1 MSRIEEL
8 PDDFEANMKLQD
20 DPKADS
26 NGPSVPQPAQAASG
40 TSTAAQTSAPAMAFP
55 AKADDIP
62 LDPFTALAAMPPTM
76 SNTKKYTTDELL
88 AELNRSPLFMTS
100 LDDTE
105 NPALEALKA
114 LAYEGT
120 VAEVAG
126 NFREQ
131 GNECARAKQWTDA
144 REYYDKALAVVKHGV
159 PKPEVNEALKL
170 GDNEGPPQVDW
181 LENKPED
188 GQAEVKEEVDP
199 VAEAKKEREIEEAC
213 FVNRALCNLE
223 LSTYSH
229 MSIHIIL
236 VLLLHRVFIPG
247 IHN

>member
-1 MSRIEEL
+1 MPRIEEL
-8 PDDFEANMKLQD
+8 PDDFEENLKLKD
-20 DPKADS
+20 DPRADS
-26 NGPSVPQPAQAASG
+26 HGPSLPLPSQAASA
-40 TSTAAQTSAPAMAFP
+40 TPAQMSASAMAFP
-55 AKADDIP
+55 AKLDDIP

-88 AELNRSPLFMTS
+88 TELNRSPLFMTS

-144 REYYDKALAVVKHGV
+144 RQYYDKALAVVKHGV
-159 PKPEVNEALKL
+159 PKPEVNESLQFK
-170 GDNEGPPQVDW
+170 DDEGPPKVDW
-181 LENKPED
+181 LEEKPQE
-188 GQAEVKEEVDP
+188 GETEIEKEVDP
-199 VAEAKKEREIEEAC
+199 AEEAKKEREIEEAC

-229 MSIHIIL
+229 IMIYNI
-236 VLLLHRVFIPG
+236 LLLLRCALNLG

>member
-8 PDDFEANMKLQD
+8 PDDFEENLNLKD
-20 DPKADS
+20 HSKADS
-26 NGPSVPQPAQAASG
+26 NGPSLPLPSQAANG
-40 TSTAAQTSAPAMAFP
+40 TAAQTSASAMAFP
-55 AKADDIP
+55 AKPDDIP
-62 LDPFTALAAMPPTM
+62 LDPFAALAAMPPSM
-76 SNTKKYTTDELL
+76 SNTNKYTTDELL
-88 AELNRSPLFMTS
+88 SELNRSPLFMTS

-120 VAEVAG
+120 VGEVAG

-144 REYYDKALAVVKHGV
+144 RQYYDKALAVVKHGV
-159 PKPEVNEALKL
+159 PKPEVNEALQF
-170 GDNEGPPQVDW
+170 GDDEAPPQVDW

-188 GQAEVKEEVDP
+188 GAGEVKEEVDP
-199 VAEAKKEREIEEAC
+199 IVEAKKEREIEEAC

-223 LSTYSH
+223 LSTYCL
-229 MSIHIIL
+229 MMTCNL
-236 VLLLHRVFIPG
+236 VLLLLLSNSVLIPH